1 LDGCAPERGNTTQQ
15 QEDEMTQ
22 TKVIPF
28 EEAPFRFFHFHVAF
42 SACGGEVVDG
52 FELSIIG
59 TNTDVGQFTRLLAT
73 T

>member
-1 LDGCAPERGNTTQQ
+1 
-15 QEDEMTQ
+15 MTQ

>member
-1 LDGCAPERGNTTQQ
+1 
-15 QEDEMTQ
+15 
-22 TKVIPF
+22 
-28 EEAPFRFFHFHVAF
+28 VAF